1 MPAAYIA
8 LAPLFALV
16 LERLETPRALSWAG
30 GGTLLL
36 LACRSAH
43 GRLAFGAASRAD
55 AGAARAARAAELS
68 AALPAFSSIVTSA
81 LSTGAVGTL
90 GSMAASELDA
100 WGTSW
105 SEGVRAGTGA
115 SAAERRATHRWS
127 STKLLLLTGGASDSN
142 PNSMPNSKPNST
154 ADGSAS
160 PSDAVFAAARALAAP
175 SYTLELSP
183 ALESTEPGLSV
194 ESIERMLVSAT
205 RAQQPALLI
214 LRNTEGCV
222 TDACFQVLSAIERF
236 VEHTLGQRVV
246 TQFGEVDASLAA
258 VLIEVRVLSRWE
270 CDALVEAYRE
280 GALALLAAMRQQVER
295 AWPRERFS
303 AATNV
308 AKRALINRIGSDVAP
323 LCSDL

>member
-8 LAPLFALV
+8 LAPLFALG

-183 ALESTEPGLSV
+183 ALQSTEPGLSV
-194 ESIERMLVSAT
+194 ESIERMLVSAP

-258 VLIEVRVLSRWE
+258 VLIEVRVLSRRE